1 MIFGNTHLVVENP
14 LVRKWRDHATTGV
27 KSWFMIFGQI
37 FLTCRCCSLFLKR
50 TVKLV
55 EFHYTELTFSQ
66 NKDELNQTKVQHFYH
81 HVSLLTS
88 ILIANYIPRKKQ
100 KRLFS
105 PKKLFFFSELHENHE
120 KYNKEVRLS
129 TGKVSCLPLVSF
141 EKYHR
146 SGPGACSGGK
156 GLEVRRGNSGSLWPF
171 WDGDLSP
178 FKGLSG
184 LQRSGNQV
192 RSRLESPGGCWLFDS
207 VVDVVLELRI

>member
-105 PKKLFFFSELHENHE
+105 PKKLFFFFRTPRKSRKVQQRGQVVNWKGIMSAPCVLR
-120 KYNKEVRLS
+120 EV
-129 TGKVSCLPLVSF
+129 P
-141 EKYHR
+141 
-146 SGPGACSGGK
+146 
-156 GLEVRRGNSGSLWPF
+156 
-171 WDGDLSP
+171 
-178 FKGLSG
+178 
-184 LQRSGNQV
+184 QV
-192 RSRLESPGGCWLFDS
+192 RSWCLQRRKGFGGAPWQFWEFVTFLGWWF
-207 VVDVVLELRI
+207 VTL